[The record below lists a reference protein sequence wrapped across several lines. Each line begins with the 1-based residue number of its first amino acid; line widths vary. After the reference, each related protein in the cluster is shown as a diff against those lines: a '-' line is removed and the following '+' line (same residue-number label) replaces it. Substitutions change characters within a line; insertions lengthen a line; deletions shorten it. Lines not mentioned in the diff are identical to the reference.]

1 MTITYVLDN
10 SLYINITNKC
20 NNNCEFC
27 LRNITDKVGDAPTL
41 WLEKEPDEAEI
52 WEDIQRRNLSDF
64 NEIIFCGFGE
74 PTMRIDVVA
83 AISEKIKSASDIP
96 IRLNTNGLANLL
108 YKKDITPLLKNI
120 DIVSISLNAKNKL
133 EYDKICHSDYGLQAF
148 DGMLEFARL
157 CKKTVKKVKFTIVDT
172 LPSEDIEECKK
183 IAKENGIELRI
194 RELIQ

>member
-83 AISEKIKSASDIP
+83 AISEKIKSISDIP